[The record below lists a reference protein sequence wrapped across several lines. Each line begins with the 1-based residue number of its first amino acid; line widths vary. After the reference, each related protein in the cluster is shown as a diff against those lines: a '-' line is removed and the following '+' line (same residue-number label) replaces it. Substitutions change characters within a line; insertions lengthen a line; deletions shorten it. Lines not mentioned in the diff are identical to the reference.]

1 MPTLL
6 LEIRFYDAGC
16 SQKQGIHNIFVKWY
30 NVSVIH
36 EGGMKS
42 MDSSKLI
49 LIEALVI
56 MVFLFLLA
64 FIISAPKRKRFKR
77 LRRYLDIQIGM
88 SEQDMLDIM
97 GDGYSRSLLKD
108 NRIKYDWRVTFSN
121 YNSSTG
127 VGSLLNSGVS
137 VYTKD
142 GYVEEVKP
150 YNIA

>member
-1 MPTLL
+1 
-6 LEIRFYDAGC
+6 
-16 SQKQGIHNIFVKWY
+16 
-30 NVSVIH
+30 
-36 EGGMKS
+36 

-127 VGSLLNSGVS
+127 VGSLLNSGVR

>member
-1 MPTLL
+1 
-6 LEIRFYDAGC
+6 
-16 SQKQGIHNIFVKWY
+16 
-30 NVSVIH
+30 
-36 EGGMKS
+36 
-42 MDSSKLI
+42 MDSTKVI
-49 LIEALVI
+49 FIATLVI

-88 SEQDMLDIM
+88 PEQDMLDIM

-121 YNSSTG
+121 YDSSKGT
-127 VGSLLNSGVS
+127 SFILLHSGVS
-137 VYTKD
+137 IYTKD